1 MDKTEYQE
9 KLDELQGYLHI
20 KDYKAA
26 LDLVNQI
33 DWKKV
38 KSVRTLNMVADVYE
52 VNKDYEK
59 CRYVLNLALGRS
71 SIGKS
76 ILYRLAE
83 ICIKQRDVKAAQDY
97 YKQYSKLAPRDNGKL
112 LLEYK
117 LAKAL
122 KKPIEEQIKILEEY
136 KEREYTEKWAYE
148 LALLYSKAGDVKKC
162 VDACDDM
169 ILWFSEGK
177 YVLKA
182 MELKKNY
189 AELTP
194 SQQAYFDKEQKGSD
208 ESALYRTAQ
217 MESLAGLESPR
228 KKGSVIDW
236 MDKAGA
242 EVTKGVGISETGVK
256 PVAKEEIDS
265 VPVTSHEFM
274 GGRPDL
280 KAQLEKSIENIKAGA
295 AQAEKTQERFKESI
309 TDSVPVKTEESKKE
323 EPKAQEPK
331 AEEAKTEEPE
341 AVSEQKEEAAPAVP
355 EAEKAAEEAKAE
367 EKSEKAEPVW
377 DDREIPDPEPTKEEK
392 LTHTIPLDKV
402 GMNTVPISLEEA
414 IKSETPEER
423 RIRILN
429 NAMPTKMSDL
439 QRQVFTYFA
448 RIPGMD
454 TQILKSMSSVYEY
467 AGEHTSKH
475 GNIAIMG
482 AVGTGK
488 SRLSDGL
495 IVAMC
500 SDMGIDVAKT
510 ARIKGD
516 RMNELDPAKVVD
528 KMSGGFLVIE
538 NAGDM
543 SSRTIENLNKAMEFR
558 TDCMILII
566 EDEKNAMRALLGK
579 YPDFAEKFSST
590 ISIPVFT
597 NDELVAFARVYCA
610 ENKCQMDELGVL
622 ALYSLISNGQ
632 TEDHP
637 MTISEVK
644 EILDVAMS
652 KAKRGGRRGRKSAN
666 KGKMITLYEKD
677 FA

>member
-20 KDYKAA
+20 KDYASA
-26 LDLVNQI
+26 LDLVDSI

-52 VNKDYEK
+52 VNKDYVK
-59 CRYVLNLALGRS
+59 CRYVLNIALGRS

-76 ILYRLAE
+76 ILYRLTE
-83 ICIKQRDVKAAQDY
+83 VCIKQRDIKAAQDY
-97 YKQYSKLAPRDNGKL
+97 FRQYSKLAPRDNGKL

-117 LAKAL
+117 LAKAM
-122 KKPIEEQIKILEEY
+122 KKPIEEQIRILEEY
-136 KEREYTEKWAYE
+136 KEREYTERWSYE
-148 LALLYSKAGDVKKC
+148 LALLYSKAGDTVKC

-182 MELKKNY
+182 MELKQKY
-189 AELTP
+189 APLTS

-208 ESALYRTAQ
+208 ESVLYQTAQ
-217 MESLAGLESPR
+217 LEGISEFE
-228 KKGSVIDW
+228 KQHKEGTVLDW

-242 EVTKGVGISETGVK
+242 EVTKDVNVDESAVGPAPDGGMDSIS
-256 PVAKEEIDS
+256 
-265 VPVTSHEFM
+265 VTSPQFVGSH
-274 GGRPDL
+274 PDL
-280 KAQLEKSIENIKAGA
+280 KKELEKSIETIKTNM
-295 AQAEKTQERFKESI
+295 Q
-309 TDSVPVKTEESKKE
+309 E
-323 EPKAQEPK
+323 EPEDA
-331 AEEAKTEEPE
+331 AEAKAAEEPE
-341 AVSEQKEEAAPAVP
+341 AETQEQTVQKAAVSAE
-355 EAEKAAEEAKAE
+355 EKAAEEVKAAE
-367 EKSEKAEPVW
+367 ETAVTAKEVKVAEEFKEVSEKKTDGEPSEKIVL

-402 GMNTVPISLEEA
+402 GMNTIPISLEEA
-414 IKSETPEER
+414 IMSETPEER

-429 NAMPTKMSDL
+429 NAMPTRMSDL
-439 QRQVFTYFA
+439 QRQIFTYFA

-454 TQILKSMSSVYEY
+454 TQILKAMSSVYEY

-475 GNIAIMG
+475 GNVAIMG
-482 AVGTGK
+482 APGTGK
-488 SRLSDGL
+488 SRLSEGL
-495 IVAMC
+495 ITAMC
-500 SDMGIDVAKT
+500 SDMGIDVAKI
-510 ARIKGD
+510 ARIRGD
-516 RMNELDPAKVVD
+516 RMNELDPAKVVAR
-528 KMSGGFLVIE
+528 MSGGFLIIE

-543 SSRTIENLNKAMEFR
+543 TSRTIENLGKAMEFR

-566 EDEKNAMRALLGK
+566 EDEKTAMRALLNK
-579 YPDFAEKFSST
+579 YPDFAQKFSST

-597 NDELVAFARVYCA
+597 NDELVAFARTYCA

-622 ALYSLISNGQ
+622 ALYSIISNGQ
-632 TEDHP
+632 SEDHP

-652 KAKRGGRRGRKSAN
+652 KAKRGGRRGRRSSN
-666 KGKMITLYEKD
+666 KDKVITLYEKD

>member
-9 KLDELQGYLHI
+9 KLDELQGYLQI
-20 KDYKAA
+20 KDYQAA
-26 LDLVNQI
+26 LDLVNGI

-76 ILYRLAE
+76 ILYRLTE
-83 ICIKQRDVKAAQDY
+83 VCIKQRDVKAAQDY

-117 LAKAL
+117 LAKAM
-122 KKPIEEQIKILEEY
+122 KKPIEEQIRILEEY
-136 KEREYTEKWAYE
+136 KEREYTERWAYE
-148 LALLYSKAGDVKKC
+148 LAYLYSKAGDVNKC

-189 AELTP
+189 KELTP

-208 ESALYRTAQ
+208 ESILYRTAQ
-217 MESLAGLESPR
+217 IEGLAEFEKPK
-228 KKGSVIDW
+228 KKGTVIDW

-242 EVTKGVGISETGVK
+242 EVTKGVGVSGADSA
-256 PVAKEEIDS
+256 PLAKEEMDS
-265 VPVTSHEFM
+265 VSVTSHEFM

-280 KAQLEKSIENIKAGA
+280 KAQLEKSIENIKAGMEPEQPEEEHA
-295 AQAEKTQERFKESI
+295 ESESEKTVGEA
-309 TDSVPVKTEESKKE
+309 EEVKE
-323 EPKAQEPK
+323 E
-331 AEEAKTEEPE
+331 T
-341 AVSEQKEEAAPAVP
+341 AAA
-355 EAEKAAEEAKAE
+355 AAEEAPEEVSEENAETAEVSEKEAAAQAGE
-367 EKSEKAEPVW
+367 EKKEKPEIIW
-377 DDREIPDPEPTKEEK
+377 DDREIPDPEPTKEER

-402 GMNTVPISLEEA
+402 GMNTIPISLEEA

-439 QRQVFTYFA
+439 QRQIFTYFA

-454 TQILKSMSSVYEY
+454 TQILRAMSSVYEY

-495 IVAMC
+495 IIAMC
-500 SDMGIDVAKT
+500 SDMGLDVAKT

-516 RMNELDPAKVVD
+516 KMNELDPAKVVD
-528 KMSGGFLVIE
+528 KMAGGFLVIE

-543 SSRTIENLNKAMEFR
+543 SSETIANLNKAMEFR

-579 YPDFAEKFSST
+579 YPEFAEKFAST
-590 ISIPVFT
+590 ISVPVFT

-632 TEDHP
+632 SEDHP

-666 KGKMITLYEKD
+666 KGKTITLYEKD

>member
-1 MDKTEYQE
+1 MDRTEYQE
-9 KLDELQGYLHI
+9 KLEELQEYLQI

-26 LDLVNQI
+26 LDLVNGI

-52 VNKDYEK
+52 VNRDYDK
-59 CRYVLNLALGRS
+59 CIYVLNLALGRS

-76 ILYRLAE
+76 ILYRLTE
-83 ICIKQRDVKAAQDY
+83 VSIKQKDIATAQDY
-97 YKQYSKLAPRDNGKL
+97 YKQYCKLGSRDNGKL

-117 LAKAL
+117 LAKAM
-122 KKPIEEQIKILEEY
+122 KKPLQEQIRILENY
-136 KEREYTEKWAYE
+136 KEREYTEKWSYE
-148 LALLYSKAGDVKKC
+148 LALLYSKTGEINKC
-162 VDACDDM
+162 IDACDDL

-182 MELKKNY
+182 MELKKKY
-189 AELTP
+189 RPLTA
-194 SQQAYFDKEQKGSD
+194 SQQAYYDKEQKDSD
-208 ESALYRTAQ
+208 ARVLFRTSQ
-217 MESLAGLESPR
+217 IEGLAEFENV
-228 KKGSVIDW
+228 KKKDSVFDI

-242 EVTKGVGISETGVK
+242 EVTKDAKISDTDTV
-256 PVAKEEIDS
+256 PLASEEISS
-265 VPVTSHEFM
+265 VPLTSHEFM

-280 KAQLEKSIENIKAGA
+280 KAQLEKSMHDIEG
-295 AQAEKTQERFKESI
+295 
-309 TDSVPVKTEESKKE
+309 
-323 EPKAQEPK
+323 
-331 AEEAKTEEPE
+331 
-341 AVSEQKEEAAPAVP
+341 EQKEETAS
-355 EAEKAAEEAKAE
+355 EEAKAE
-367 EKSEKAEPVW
+367 ETAAEAVTEEVPAEETHTEEAQASEEKAEQPAEEAPKKPEIIW
-377 DDREIPDPEPTKEEK
+377 DDREIPDPEPTPEEK

-402 GMNTVPISLEEA
+402 GQNTIPISLEEVL
-414 IKSETPEER
+414 KSETPEER

-439 QRQVFTYFA
+439 QRPIFTYFA

-454 TQILKSMSSVYEY
+454 SQILNAMSSVYEY
-467 AGEHTSKH
+467 AGEHTSKN
-475 GNIAIMG
+475 GNIAVMG

-488 SRLSDGL
+488 SRLSEGL
-495 IVAMC
+495 ITAMC
-500 SDMGIDVAKT
+500 SDMGLDVAKI

-516 RMNELDPAKVVD
+516 KMNELDPAKVVD
-528 KMSGGFLVIE
+528 RMSGGFLVIE

-543 SSRTIENLNKAMEFR
+543 SEATIDKLNKAMEFR

-566 EDEKNAMRALLGK
+566 EDEKNAMRALLNK
-579 YPDFAEKFSST
+579 YPEFADKFPSV

-597 NDELVAFARVYCA
+597 NDELVAFARTYCS

-622 ALYSLISNGQ
+622 ALYSIISSGQ
-632 TEDHP
+632 SEDHP

-644 EILDVAMS
+644 EILDVAIS

-666 KGKMITLYEKD
+666 KDKTIILYEKD

>member
-9 KLDELQGYLHI
+9 KLEELQEYLQI

-26 LDLVNQI
+26 LDLVNGI

-52 VNKDYEK
+52 VNRDYEK

-76 ILYRLAE
+76 ILYRLTE
-83 ICIKQRDVKAAQDY
+83 VCIKQKDIGAAQDY
-97 YKQYSKLAPRDNGKL
+97 YKQYCKLASRDNGKL

-117 LAKAL
+117 LAKAM
-122 KKPIEEQIKILEEY
+122 KKPIQEQIKILEDY
-136 KEREYTEKWAYE
+136 KEREYTERWSYE
-148 LALLYSKAGDVKKC
+148 LALLYSKAGDINKC
-162 VDACDDM
+162 VDACDDL

-182 MELKKNY
+182 MELKKKY
-189 AELTP
+189 KPLTA
-194 SQQAYFDKEQKGSD
+194 SQQAYYDKEQRDSD
-208 ESALYRTAQ
+208 ARVLFQTSQIEGLAEFENVKKKES
-217 MESLAGLESPR
+217 
-228 KKGSVIDW
+228 VFDI

-242 EVTKGVGISETGVK
+242 EVTKDSKIGNTDTAPLASD
-256 PVAKEEIDS
+256 EINS
-265 VPVTSHEFM
+265 VPLTSHEFM

-280 KAQLEKSIENIKAGA
+280 KEQLEKSMQDIEG
-295 AQAEKTQERFKESI
+295 
-309 TDSVPVKTEESKKE
+309 
-323 EPKAQEPK
+323 
-331 AEEAKTEEPE
+331 
-341 AVSEQKEEAAPAVP
+341 EQKEEAAS
-355 EAEKAAEEAKAE
+355 EEAKAE
-367 EKSEKAEPVW
+367 EPVAEAATDEALAEETHTEEAQASEEKAEQPAEEAPKKPEIIW
-377 DDREIPDPEPTKEEK
+377 DDREIPDPEPTPEEK

-402 GMNTVPISLEEA
+402 GQNTIPISLEEVL
-414 IKSETPEER
+414 KSETPEER

-439 QRQVFTYFA
+439 QRQIFTYFA

-454 TQILKSMSSVYEY
+454 SQILNAMSSVYEY
-467 AGEHTSKH
+467 AGEHTSKN
-475 GNIAIMG
+475 GNIAVMG

-488 SRLSDGL
+488 SRLSEGL
-495 IVAMC
+495 ITAMC
-500 SDMGIDVAKT
+500 SDMGLDVAKI

-516 RMNELDPAKVVD
+516 KMNELDPAKVVD
-528 KMSGGFLVIE
+528 RMSGGFLVIE

-543 SSRTIENLNKAMEFR
+543 SEATIDKLNKAMEFR

-566 EDEKNAMRALLGK
+566 EDEKNAMRALLNK
-579 YPDFAEKFSST
+579 YPEFADKFPSV

-597 NDELVAFARVYCA
+597 NDELVAFARTYCS

-622 ALYSLISNGQ
+622 ALYSIISSGQ
-632 TEDHP
+632 SEDHP

-644 EILDVAMS
+644 EILDVAIS

-666 KGKMITLYEKD
+666 KDKTIILYEKD